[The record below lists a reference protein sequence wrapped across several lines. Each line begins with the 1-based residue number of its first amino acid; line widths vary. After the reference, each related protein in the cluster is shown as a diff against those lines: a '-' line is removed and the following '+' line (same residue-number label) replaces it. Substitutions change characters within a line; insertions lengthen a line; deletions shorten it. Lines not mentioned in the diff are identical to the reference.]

1 MGGERWN
8 RGDKMGKREEE
19 LKKEGWERQ
28 FTYDE
33 PRLSEA
39 KELYESMGLEVHL
52 EPATKEE
59 LGGECSE
66 CFGDD
71 TGKYKTIYTRGKKG
85 K

>member
-1 MGGERWN
+1 MGQR
-8 RGDKMGKREEE
+8 DEE

-39 KELYESMGLEVHL
+39 KELYESLGYEVLL

-59 LGGECSE
+59 IS
-66 CFGDD
+66 GDCTVCLEED
-71 TGKYKTIYTRGKKG
+71 MDKYKTLYTRKKEG
-85 K
+85 E

>member
-1 MGGERWN
+1 MGP
-8 RGDKMGKREEE
+8 REEE
-19 LKKEGWERQ
+19 LKNEGWEKQ

-39 KELYESMGLEVHL
+39 KELYESLGYEVLL

-59 LGGECSE
+59 ISGDCTV
-66 CFGDD
+66 CFEEDMD
-71 TGKYKTIYTRGKKG
+71 KYKTLYTRKRKG

>member
-1 MGGERWN
+1 LW
-8 RGDKMGKREEE
+8 GDSISTKKEQ

-39 KELYESMGLEVHL
+39 KELYESLGYEVRL

-59 LGGECSE
+59 IEGDCSVCLE
-66 CFGDD
+66 EDMD
-71 TGKYKTIYTRGKKG
+71 KYKTIYTRKIG
-85 K
+85 